1 MKAHGLGF
9 RVLEFRVQGSGFQGL
24 GFGVPHLEVEAL
36 ISLMLVEALVALMLP
51 CGLVSNIVVRVE
63 GFYTVEDP

>member
-9 RVLEFRVQGSGFQGL
+9 RVLEFRVQGSGS

-36 ISLMLVEALVALMLP
+36 MSLMLVEALVALMLP